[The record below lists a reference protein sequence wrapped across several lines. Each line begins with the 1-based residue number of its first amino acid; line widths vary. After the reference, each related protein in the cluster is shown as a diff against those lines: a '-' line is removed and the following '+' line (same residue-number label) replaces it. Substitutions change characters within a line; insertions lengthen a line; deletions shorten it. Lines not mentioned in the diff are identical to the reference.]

1 MTSMHV
7 GGEVLIVEDD
17 RGCIDLISEVVSD
30 SGYPIVVCDRVRDAL
45 RHLEHAQPRLVI
57 LDVMLPDGDGF
68 AVLDH
73 LRHHAATRLTPVLLC
88 TAALFEIS
96 SQDRPLSGPCIDMIF
111 KPFHI
116 ASFITAMNRLLGH
129 SARQATT

>member
-1 MTSMHV
+1 MTPTQA

-17 RGCIDLISEVVSD
+17 QGCVDLITEVVSD
-30 SGYPIVVCDRVRDAL
+30 SGYPVVVCGRVEDAL
-45 RHLEHAQPRLVI
+45 RHLEQSNPRLVI

-68 AVLDH
+68 AVLDR
-73 LRHHAATRLTPVLLC
+73 LRNNSATQGTPVLLC

-96 SQDRPLSGPCIDMIF
+96 AQHRPFTGPHTAMVS

-116 ASFITAMNRLLGH
+116 HSFIAAMNRLLDPPAG
-129 SARQATT
+129 QVQD